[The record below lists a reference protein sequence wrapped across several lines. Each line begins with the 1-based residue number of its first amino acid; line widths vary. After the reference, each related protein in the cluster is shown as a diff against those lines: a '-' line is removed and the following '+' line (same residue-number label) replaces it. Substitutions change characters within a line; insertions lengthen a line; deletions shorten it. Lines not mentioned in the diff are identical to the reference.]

1 MQLTFFAGEP
11 HAKRSQSPDSGPDWM
26 IRVATSCSSTLQLL
40 NDIGPDGW
48 RGKTSPV
55 SFQTMED
62 ADLQAFWDCSPGDG
76 LKSLL
81 QDGGMR
87 ELSRATKALT
97 ASHGECLTLSLCEWT
112 AFLELSPNDAG
123 VSSLSDI
130 LEIGDVPQ
138 RFYLSPKACAGI
150 LRRAEKRRKTLP
162 EQLRQA
168 LQSVA
173 ALLRESEGDSL
184 SGEAP
189 MEEEFP
195 EL

>member
-1 MQLTFFAGEP
+1 MQLTFFAAEP
-11 HAKRSQSPDSGPDWM
+11 PAKPSQSPDFAKDWM

-40 NDIGPDGW
+40 SDIGPDGW
-48 RGKTSPV
+48 HGKTSPV
-55 SFQTMED
+55 SFQTTAD

-97 ASHGECLTLSLCEWT
+97 ASHGECLTLSLSEWT
-112 AFLELSPNDAG
+112 AFLELSLNDAG

-138 RFYLSPKACAGI
+138 RFYLSPRACAGI
-150 LRRAEKRRKTLP
+150 LRRADKRRKTLP
-162 EQLRQA
+162 AQLRQA

-173 ALLRESEGDSL
+173 ALLRESEADSL
-184 SGEAP
+184 SEEGQ
-189 MEEEFP
+189 MEEEYP
-195 EL
+195 EP